1 MIDLELV
8 HMLIDQAIDEG
19 QDEHRSRHFR
29 LRGEPPQPLLHDL
42 RFAGRSE
49 FVSAWQSPRYRALL
63 LASEEAGR
71 IVAFADDA
79 QFRQSVRLAR
89 QGILPEQPLRQ
100 R

>member
-1 MIDLELV
+1 MIDPELL

-19 QDEHRSRHFR
+19 HDEHRSRHFR
-29 LRGEPPQPLLHDL
+29 VLGEAPQPILHDL

-71 IVAFADDA
+71 LVAFADEA
-79 QFRQSVRLAR
+79 RFRQSVRLAR
-89 QGILPEQPLRQ
+89 QGILPEPPLRQ